1 MLNCYAF
8 MNQLYDIIYFDVLS
22 CFCRRPCFLRL
33 VSHYIHSFTYQKGEV
48 VNTQNIKIYDNGGKT
63 FDRYTAIIDRMFFG
77 FSENPF
83 SPLGFSQFC
92 GDVPKGMR
100 SYRHLGKKVSL
111 DSLSADVRKAILD
124 RMP

>member
-1 MLNCYAF
+1 M
-8 MNQLYDIIYFDVLS
+8 
-22 CFCRRPCFLRL
+22 
-33 VSHYIHSFTYQKGEV
+33 
-48 VNTQNIKIYDNGGKT
+48 NTQNIKIYDNGGKT

-111 DSLSADVRKAILD
+111 DSLSADVQKAILD
-124 RMP
+124 RIDKLEIGLLKKRIAELEEQLKAKSK